1 MYSRYLKIVRI
12 FLGGGGGGGS
22 CKNINILFYV
32 GKRNHS
38 TQLCILTKHK
48 KMLKYLLTFE
58 LLHCKY
64 QYLQILV
71 VYGQMLALFTS
82 AVGFYDHLFA

>member
-1 MYSRYLKIVRI
+1 
-12 FLGGGGGGGS
+12 
-22 CKNINILFYV
+22 
-32 GKRNHS
+32 
-38 TQLCILTKHK
+38 
-48 KMLKYLLTFE
+48 MLKYLLTFE

-82 AVGFYDHLFA
+82 AVGFYDHLFAWNHGTQIWFLRKTKKCGKI